1 MGEGGREEDR
11 EGGRRWEGWGM
22 GEGGRELKEGEYLLG
37 EEDRDGGSVGGLRG
51 REGKK
56 VG

>member
-1 MGEGGREEDR
+1 
-11 EGGRRWEGWGM
+11 M

-51 REGKK
+51 MEGKK